1 MGLLRYIISLAGIF
15 IIVNASAQVT
25 GEWLSAEIE
34 FDLPKRFSLE
44 TSIEAR
50 ALNPGGIELAKYF
63 GQAGLN
69 YKISKRFDLTFKYRY
84 SMRLEEN
91 MHYYPRHRLMFDC
104 KADYPVERFKFD
116 YRARF
121 QRISKTYIND
131 ELDLIPFIHF
141 RNKFEVSYNVKGNP
155 ILPSVFVEFF
165 SPLNVSKQTLVDE
178 FRFGADVSY
187 PIAKNQSLTGG
198 IMLIDEQF
206 ETQLSGIIF
215 TLDYKISIN

>member
-1 MGLLRYIISLAGIF
+1 MGILRYIITLAGIF
-15 IIVNASAQVT
+15 LIVNTSAQVT

-34 FDLPKRFSLE
+34 FDLPKKFSLE
-44 TSIEAR
+44 TSLEAR
-50 ALNPGGIELAKYF
+50 VLNPGGIGLHKFF
-63 GQAGLN
+63 GQAGVN

-91 MHYYPRHRLMFDC
+91 MHYYPRHRLMFDF
-104 KADYPVERFKFD
+104 KFDYPVERFKFD
-116 YRARF
+116 YRGRF

-131 ELDLIPFIHF
+131 QLDLIPYMHF

-155 ILPSVFVEFF
+155 ILPSVFIEIF
-165 SPLNVSKQTLVDE
+165 SPLNELSRKLSDE

-198 IMLIDEQF
+198 IIFINEQF
-206 ETQLSGIIF
+206 ESQLSGIIF
-215 TLDYKISIN
+215 TLEYKISIK